1 LAAAV
6 TAAAAL
12 VGLLALVRLLPPAAL
27 RLHAP
32 SPDPRTLAGAVH
44 VHTNRSDGTGTVD
57 EVAEAAARAG
67 LRFVIITDHGDGTRT
82 PDPPA
87 YRHGV
92 LCLDAVEISTTG
104 GHYVALGLPHAPY
117 RLAGE
122 PRDVAE
128 DVHRLGGIGIAAHP
142 GSPKDDLRWTGWDA
156 AFDGLEWLNADSE
169 WRDESGLAVA
179 RALVTYFLRRP
190 ETIAGMFDRPVE
202 PLALWDRALR
212 TRRVIG
218 TAGHDAH
225 ARVGLAGNWEPGERD
240 VSLRLPSYEAAF
252 RTFALRVRLAAPP
265 RGHAATDALALLA
278 AFRAG
283 HLYTAVDALGGPP
296 ALSFAAAAPEVR
308 AEGGDDLHTV
318 SDVDLEAQVPAA
330 PGVSLV
336 LVADGTVVARA
347 TAPVLRYR
355 HEGRGERTVY
365 RVEAHLPRAPGRPP
379 VPWMVSN
386 PIFIGPATGPD
397 TVPPPPVA
405 IAPLSG
411 PGAAGSWHVEHDP
424 RSSGSVG
431 QDGRHAGALAFS
443 YAIAGGARAGQY
455 AAAVTTV
462 GTGTLR
468 GWERLVFTARAS
480 APMRL
485 SVQVRTPDSGARWL
499 RSVYLDERAREI
511 HVRLDDMRPA
521 ERGTP
526 ERMPREALDSVL
538 FVVDTTNTPPGRSG
552 LVVLEAVRLERV
564 EPFQVRTVRSR

>member
-1 LAAAV
+1 M
-6 TAAAAL
+6 
-12 VGLLALVRLLPPAAL
+12 LLPPAAL
-27 RLHAP
+27 RLDP
-32 SPDPRTLAGAVH
+32 SSPDPRTVAGAVH

-67 LRFVIITDHGDGTRT
+67 LQFVIVTDHGDGTRT

-104 GHYVALGLPHAPY
+104 GHYVALGLPRAPY

-128 DVHRLGGIGIAAHP
+128 DVRRLGGIGIAAHP
-142 GSPKDDLRWTGWDA
+142 GSPKDELRWGGWDA

-169 WRDESGLAVA
+169 WRDEGGLAVA
-179 RALVTYFLRRP
+179 RALLTYFLRKP
-190 ETIAGMFDRPVE
+190 ETIAAMFDRPSG
-202 PLALWDRALR
+202 PLAAWDRAAR

-240 VSLRLPSYEAAF
+240 LSLRLPSYEAAF

-265 RGHAATDALALLA
+265 GGDAARDASALLA

-283 HLYTAVDALGGPP
+283 HVYTALDALGAPP
-296 ALSFAAAAPEVR
+296 VLSFTAATPGAR

-318 SDVDLEAQVPAA
+318 ADVDLEAKVPAA

-336 LVADGTVVARA
+336 LVRDGLVVQRV

-355 HEGRGERTVY
+355 HEGRTVRTVY

-386 PIFIGPATGPD
+386 MIFIGPASGGPAP
-397 TVPPPPVA
+397 TAPSPPVA

-411 PGAAGSWHVEHDP
+411 PGAAGSWHVEHDR
-424 RSSGSVG
+424 RSSASVG
-431 QDGRHAGALAFS
+431 QDGTPAGAFAFS
-443 YAIAGGARAGQY
+443 FAIAGGERAGQY
-455 AAAVTTV
+455 AAAVTNV
-462 GTGTLR
+462 GTGTLT
-468 GWERLVFTARAS
+468 GWERLVFTGRTS

-499 RSVYLDERAREI
+499 RSVYLDERSREVY
-511 HVRLDDMRPA
+511 VRFDDMRPA
-521 ERGTP
+521 EPGTP
-526 ERMPREALDSVL
+526 DRMPREALDSVL
-538 FVVDTTNTPPGRSG
+538 FVVDTTNTPPGRAG
-552 LVVLEAVRLERV
+552 LVVLEALRLERV
-564 EPFQVRTVRSR
+564 EAFQVRTVSSR

>member
-1 LAAAV
+1 VAAV

-12 VGLLALVRLLPPAAL
+12 VALVTLLPPAAL
-27 RLHAP
+27 RLDAP
-32 SPDPRTLAGAVH
+32 SPDPRILAGAVH
-44 VHTNRSDGTGTVD
+44 VHTKRSDGTGTVE

-67 LRFVIITDHGDGTRT
+67 LRFVVLTDHGDGTRM

-104 GHYVALGLPHAPY
+104 GHYVALGLPQAPY

-128 DVHRLGGIGIAAHP
+128 DVRRLGGIGIAAHP

-169 WRDESGLAVA
+169 WRDEGGLAVA

-190 ETIAGMFDRPVE
+190 ETIAAMFDRPSG
-202 PLALWDRALR
+202 PLAAWDRAAR

-240 VSLRLPSYEAAF
+240 VSLRLPAYEAAF
-252 RTFALRVRLAAPP
+252 RTFALRVRLAEPP
-265 RGHAATDALALLA
+265 RGDAAADALALIA
-278 AFRAG
+278 AFHAG
-283 HLYTAVDALGGPP
+283 HLYTAVDALGAPP
-296 ALSFAAAAPEVR
+296 ALSFAAAAPGAR

-336 LVADGTVVARA
+336 LVADGTIVARA
-347 TAPVLRYR
+347 AAPVLRYR
-355 HEGRGERTVY
+355 HEGRADRTVY

-386 PIFIGPATGPD
+386 PIFIGPATGRPAD
-397 TVPPPPVA
+397 TAPPPPVA

-411 PGAAGSWHVEHDP
+411 PGAAGSWHVEHDS
-424 RSSGSVG
+424 RSSAAVG
-431 QDGRHAGALAFS
+431 QDGTPAGALAFS
-443 YAIAGGARAGQY
+443 YAIADGRRAGQY

-462 GTGTLR
+462 GTGTMA

-499 RSVYLDERAREI
+499 RSVYLDERSREI
-511 HVRLDDMRPA
+511 YVRLDDMRPA
-521 ERGTP
+521 EPGTP

-538 FVVDTTNTPPGRSG
+538 FVVDTTNTPPGRAG
-552 LVVLEAVRLERV
+552 LVALEAVRLERV